1 MKMPIADWPPYPP
14 PLYINIGFGPSRLK
28 IDNKNLKKMN
38 WNKIDTLQA
47 KCGSNSGSPS
57 KQVKIVDCG
66 LLTVPD
72 TTAPDNPDKEEWL
85 SCPILL

>member
-1 MKMPIADWPPYPP
+1 
-14 PLYINIGFGPSRLK
+14 
-28 IDNKNLKKMN
+28 MN

>member
-1 MKMPIADWPPYPP
+1 MSGRNTNGSQFFITFNETPWLDG
-14 PLYINIGFGPSRLK
+14 NHVVFGVVVDGYDILEK
-28 IDNKNLKKMN
+28 I
-38 WNKIDTLQA
+38 A

-72 TTAPDNPDKEEWL
+72 ANNPDKAE
-85 SCPILL
+85 

>member
-1 MKMPIADWPPYPP
+1 
-14 PLYINIGFGPSRLK
+14 
-28 IDNKNLKKMN
+28 MN
-38 WNKIDTLQA
+38 WNKIIDTVQA

-85 SCPILL
+85 SRPILL

>member
-1 MKMPIADWPPYPP
+1 MDFIRKSKWQ
-14 PLYINIGFGPSRLK
+14 F
-28 IDNKNLKKMN
+28 KNTSV
-38 WNKIDTLQA
+38 IDTVQA

-72 TTAPDNPDKEEWL
+72 ANNPDKAEWL

>member
-1 MKMPIADWPPYPP
+1 MQI
-14 PLYINIGFGPSRLK
+14 LYGAIVSNKKSKWQLKNI
-28 IDNKNLKKMN
+28 
-38 WNKIDTLQA
+38 IDTVQA

-72 TTAPDNPDKEEWL
+72 ANNPDKAEWL
-85 SCPILL
+85 SCPFLL